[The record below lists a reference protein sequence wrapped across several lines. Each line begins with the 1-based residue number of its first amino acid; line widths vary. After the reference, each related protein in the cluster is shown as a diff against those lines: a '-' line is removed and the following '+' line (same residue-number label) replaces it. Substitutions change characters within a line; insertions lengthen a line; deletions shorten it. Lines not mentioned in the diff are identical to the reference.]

1 MKEQFDTKL
10 PSPLAPLA
18 ALRSSAAGS
27 VVRGVG
33 FDDVQSRAYVETP
46 LEQSIIDLARSEQ
59 NPPLIVFSGSAGGGK
74 SAVIRRVL
82 DMDPDAFG
90 ECIQDATHSETP
102 DEAQVVRLARFLA
115 PFADGAQP
123 PTGRTRLLA
132 MNTGMA
138 LRFLKQVSDVPG
150 APAFTALGSLL
161 RHRLAVKG
169 GGLTGTWMDDGVVV
183 VNLDMRPTAGGPDSL
198 LPHML
203 SSLRPGRD
211 GGLLGDTRRCDGCG
225 VRGWCWPTTN
235 ADLMSQEPV
244 RDQLDEAVSAV
255 AMLGGRDVPPRALWD
270 FVAGAVFGG
279 DTEFRDPCFD
289 VAAAAQAGDLQ
300 GVADRLVIGRALERL
315 VDSSDIGARVLA
327 IDPTFRTDERTHDLV
342 ADAGIDPAADSRL
355 VLEYL
360 DDGQHDRLEALLTVA
375 EAAADATVALSG
387 RTVARA
393 AWLAGRLA
401 VEPAGDPRFRRA
413 LQSLDA
419 ADDPVAEHGA
429 LDLIAA
435 GLARGFGDEAGV
447 ESFLPTDRPG
457 EDRAVRVLVAADLR
471 GALVELAEDDP
482 LRAAN
487 PVGARIVGY
496 RPLAL
501 PLRIGPDDNPRDVA
515 IDLPHWDLLVQ
526 ASEGTMPGT
535 VDLERFIGMRRAV
548 EAASRSSATDMSS
561 AFLIA
566 DTRTG
571 RRWRLAPVRGRGGE
585 QHRVYEV
592 Q

>member
-1 MKEQFDTKL
+1 MTEPFDTGL

-18 ALRSSAAGS
+18 GLRSSAEGS
-27 VVRGVG
+27 VVRGGG
-33 FDDVQSRAYVETP
+33 FDDVQTRAYVETP

-59 NPPLIVFSGSAGGGK
+59 NPALIVFSGSAGGGK

-82 DMDPDAFG
+82 NMDPDAFG

-115 PFADGAQP
+115 PFADGASEP
-123 PTGRTRLLA
+123 AGRTRLLA

-138 LRFLKQVSDVPG
+138 LRFLKQVAGMDG
-150 APAFTALGSLL
+150 APGFAGLGSLL
-161 RHRLAVKG
+161 SHRLGVKG
-169 GGLTGTWMDDGVVV
+169 GDLTGTWIDEAVVV

-203 SSLRPGRD
+203 SSLRPGRA
-211 GGLLGDTRRCDGCG
+211 GGLLADTRRCDGCS
-225 VRGWCWPTTN
+225 VRDWCWPTAN
-235 ADLMSQEPV
+235 ADLMSQEPA
-244 RDQLDEAVSAV
+244 RDRIDDAVSAV

-279 DTEFRDPCFD
+279 ETEFRDPCFD
-289 VAAAAQAGDLQ
+289 VAAAAEANDLQ
-300 GVADRLVIGRALERL
+300 RVTDGLVFGRALERL
-315 VDSSDIGARVLA
+315 ADSSDIGVRVLA
-327 IDPTFRTDERTHDLV
+327 VDPTFRTDERTHDLV
-342 ADAGIDPAADSRL
+342 ADAGIDPVTDSRL
-355 VLEYL
+355 LVEYL
-360 DDGQHDRLEALLTVA
+360 DGGQHERLEALLTVA
-375 EAAADATVALSG
+375 EAAADGTVRLSG
-387 RTVARA
+387 RAMARA
-393 AWLAGRLA
+393 AWLGGRLD
-401 VEPAGDPRFRRA
+401 VEPAGDPRFRRV
-413 LQSLDA
+413 LKSLDA
-419 ADDPVAEHGA
+419 ADDPAAEQEA

-447 ESFLPTDRPG
+447 ESFLPTDSPG

-487 PVGARIVGY
+487 PVGAGIVGY

-501 PLRIGPDDNPRDVA
+501 PLRIGPADNPRDVA

-526 ASEGTMPGT
+526 AAEGTMPGT